1 MSEETIAK
9 AQAIADLLE
18 IRAPDE
24 TAGADDWR
32 VWVAWWGTVL

>member
-9 AQAIADLLE
+9 AQAIAALLE

-24 TAGADDWR
+24 IAGATAR
-32 VWVAWWGTVL
+32 PL